1 MVFLHLG
8 INYFA
13 VRGLALR
20 TLNRQR
26 TSILWTDFRSTRH
39 KLQSSSQI
47 LSPLEVSRREQ
58 IFSRPDTLRDGS
70 SGAILGYCTIGSSI
84 SRELQSVELDSF
96 HDVVEIFKEE
106 RYILWLNPRCLY
118 LEPDTRRPS
127 LAAGLL
133 GGGPSLHLHIF
144 LKVGHTSMDHARAWS
159 HALEVAS
166 MLRSRHETESDS
178 NSTKSRILSTI
189 ALMRTAHE
197 RMAEH
202 FPTFMNGLK
211 EAGWNVSDGSICL
224 MAGSPTAVIEA
235 AEAIALGEASRLE
248 PKKDR

>member
-26 TSILWTDFRSTRH
+26 TSILWTFFCSTCRD
-39 KLQSSSQI
+39 SSSQI
-47 LSPLEVSRREQ
+47 LSPLEVSQRER
-58 IFSRPDTLRDGS
+58 IFSRPDALRDGL
-70 SGAILGYCTIGSSI
+70 SGTILGYCTIGSSLAQ
-84 SRELQSVELDSF
+84 EVQAVALGGF
-96 HDVVEIFKEE
+96 HNVVEIFREE
-106 RYILWLNPRCLY
+106 RYILWFNPRCLCP
-118 LEPDTRRPS
+118 EPDGRPS
-127 LAAGLL
+127 LAEGLVQ
-133 GGGPSLHLHIF
+133 GSQSLHLHIF
-144 LKVGHTSMDHARAWS
+144 LKVGHTSIDHVRAWT

-166 MLRSRHETESDS
+166 MLRRRHETETDS
-178 NSTKSRILSTI
+178 YNTKSRPLDAI
-189 ALMRTAHE
+189 ALVRTAHE
-197 RMAEH
+197 RMTKR

-211 EAGWNVSDGSICL
+211 EAGWNTGDGSICL

-235 AEAIALGEASRLE
+235 AEAIPLAEVSSLE